1 MGETRRRVER
11 TPVGPEHPPRTPD
24 PVGSDP
30 PESPAPGLQ
39 GMGREVEGRREKGRR
54 WRGTLFPPLGCTIWS
69 CIGVI
74 FTESN
79 KTTLSFMIKS
89 VHCTGLYLKYFLIQI
104 QIQK

>member
-39 GMGREVEGRREKGRR
+39 GMGREVEGRR